1 MTATS
6 QVPAG
11 PVVAF
16 DLPRQHEA
24 AEPAEVRGE
33 GRDDVRLMVARRSD
47 GSIAH
52 LRFPAIVD
60 VLSPGDL
67 VVINTS
73 GTVPAALDA
82 TRADGT
88 RLRCHLSTRLPAGEW
103 LIELRLP
110 DGIGSRPFS
119 GAEVG
124 EVLRLPGGARL
135 RLVDAWAPADG
146 RLWVARLE
154 LGAPVAAYLAAHGAP
169 VRYGHVRRAWP
180 LGAYRTVY
188 ANEDGSAEMP
198 SAGRAFTPEL
208 ITALA
213 ARGIGV
219 APVVLHSGVSS
230 PEAHEAPAPEWF
242 RVPAATARWVDATR
256 EGGGSVV
263 AVGTSVV
270 RALETV
276 ADGDGRI
283 HPGEGW
289 TELVIGPAR
298 GVRAVDGL
306 LTGWHEPQAS
316 HLHLLEAV
324 TGRPFLRRC
333 YQEALDH
340 GYLWHEFG
348 DLCLLLPG
356 DETPSTPRS

>member
-1 MTATS
+1 
-6 QVPAG
+6 
-11 PVVAF
+11 VV
-16 DLPRQHEA
+16 
-24 AEPAEVRGE
+24 
-33 GRDDVRLMVARRSD
+33 
-47 GSIAH
+47 
-52 LRFPAIVD
+52 
-60 VLSPGDL
+60 
-67 VVINTS
+67 NTS
-73 GTVPAALDA
+73 GTIPAALDA

-88 RLRCHLSTRLPAGEW
+88 RLRCHLSTRLPGGEW

-110 DGIGSRPFS
+110 HGIGSRPYS
-119 GAEVG
+119 RAEIG
-124 EVLRLPGGARL
+124 EVLRLPGAATL

-154 LGAPVAAYLAAHGAP
+154 LGVPVAAYLATHGAP
-169 VRYGHVRRAWP
+169 VRYGHVRQPWP
-180 LGAYRTVY
+180 LSAYRTVY
-188 ANEDGSAEMP
+188 AVEDGSAEMP

-208 ITALA
+208 ITALT
-213 ARGIGV
+213 ARGVGV
-219 APVVLHSGVSS
+219 APLVLHSGVSS
-230 PEAHEAPAPEWF
+230 PEAHESPAPEWF

-256 EGGGSVV
+256 DGGGSVV

-270 RALETV
+270 RALESV
-276 ADGDGRI
+276 ADVDGRV

-289 TELVIGPAR
+289 TDLVIGPDR
-298 GVRAVDGL
+298 GVRVVDGL

-316 HLHLLEAV
+316 HLDLLEAV

-356 DETPSTPRS
+356 DDGPVTPSS